1 MTDPAFAPGFSFGGH
16 SSRANL
22 GVEEIMLNYSLTIM
36 VNNGGTDISG
46 AASLSSLGDWTMKQI
61 FRLSAACVALVAGP
75 AFAADYDPP
84 IYIEEAPEF
93 VPVEIGSGWYLR
105 GDISYNSGRP
115 VYKSKQH
122 NVSNR
127 RFGGGAGVGY
137 HFTDNFRG
145 DITLNYLGSDY
156 IDYNPGPGYAKGSYK
171 AWSGLVSGYYDIA
184 TIVGIT
190 PYVGAGLG
198 VVHSRYDVDTENI
211 LDKEPALPNR
221 GYNFAY
227 ALMAGAS
234 YKVTDNVSVDLG
246 YQFLH
251 APDAKRM
258 NLETTNI
265 HKGTKHHQI
274 KLGLRYDIW

>member
-1 MTDPAFAPGFSFGGH
+1 
-16 SSRANL
+16 
-22 GVEEIMLNYSLTIM
+22 
-36 VNNGGTDISG
+36 
-46 AASLSSLGDWTMKQI
+46 MKQI

-84 IYIEEAPEF
+84 IFVEEAPEF

-122 NVSNR
+122 SVSNR
-127 RFGGGAGVGY
+127 RFGGGAGIGY

-145 DITLNYLGSDY
+145 DVTINYLGSDY
-156 IDYNPGPGYAKGSYK
+156 IDYIYNNDSAKGSYK

-184 TIVGIT
+184 TVVGIT

-198 VVHSRYDVDTENI
+198 VVHSRYDIEQNI
-211 LDKEPALPNR
+211 LKQFPIPDR
-221 GYNFAY
+221 SYNFAY

-258 NLETTNI
+258 DLETTGV

>member
-1 MTDPAFAPGFSFGGH
+1 
-16 SSRANL
+16 
-22 GVEEIMLNYSLTIM
+22 MLNYSLTIM

-122 NVSNR
+122 GISNR

-145 DITLNYLGSDY
+145 DVTINYLGSDHL
-156 IDYNPGPGYAKGSYK
+156 DYSYMGDRAKASYQ

-198 VVHSRYDVDTENI
+198 VVHSRYNVDNSVGPNNL
-211 LDKEPALPNR
+211 LDPFPISER
-221 GYNFAY
+221 SYNFAY

-251 APDAKRM
+251 APDAKRIDPEM
-258 NLETTNI
+258 LSV

-274 KLGLRYDIW
+274 KFGLRYDIW

>member
-1 MTDPAFAPGFSFGGH
+1 
-16 SSRANL
+16 
-22 GVEEIMLNYSLTIM
+22 MLNYSLTIM
-36 VNNGGTDISG
+36 VNNSGTDISG

-115 VYKSKQH
+115 VYKSKQ
-122 NVSNR
+122 NGVSNR

-145 DITLNYLGSDY
+145 DVTINYLGSDH
-156 IDYNPGPGYAKGSYK
+156 IDYNYNGSAKGPYK

-184 TIVGIT
+184 TIVGVT

-198 VVHSRYDVDTENI
+198 VLHSRYDVEQNI
-211 LDKEPALPNR
+211 LDPFPISER
-221 GYNFAY
+221 SYNFAY

-251 APDAKRM
+251 APDAKYID
-258 NLETTNI
+258 LETTEVR
-265 HKGTKHHQI
+265 KGTKHHQI
-274 KLGLRYDIW
+274 KFGLRYDIW